1 MRRGIGGGGERDNSQ
16 VNAVFTLSARAILTG
31 NGYRHGKMC
40 RPFSLRLL
48 AATLLLWSTAGRA
61 AIVAATPPAVGKAT
75 ILLPASFTKKMD
87 MDFGL
92 LTVTTAGTAIL
103 DSNTDAITTTGGVLL
118 AGGTPHAAI
127 FDAVSPTRNVVKI
140 SLPKQAVRLT
150 RVGGTET
157 MTLDTWSI
165 NGTTT
170 RNVVAH
176 ESFEFKVAGTLH
188 VNANQ
193 VEGVYLGT
201 FDVTLNYN

>member
-1 MRRGIGGGGERDNSQ
+1 
-16 VNAVFTLSARAILTG
+16 LTEI
-31 NGYRHGKMC
+31 GYRGRKML
-40 RPFSLRLL
+40 RPNLLRL
-48 AATLLLWSTAGRA
+48 AAAALLLCPAAGHAVPVSATAA
-61 AIVAATPPAVGKAT
+61 PKGKAT

-103 DSNTDAITTTGGVLL
+103 DSNTDVITTTGGVLL
-118 AGGTPHAAI
+118 AGGSPHAAI

-140 SLPKQAVRLT
+140 SLPKQPVTLR

-157 MTLDTWSI
+157 MILDTWSI
-165 NGTTT
+165 NGAAT

-188 VNANQ
+188 VSANQ
-193 VEGVYLGT
+193 AEGVYLGT